1 MPSNLFKFLLAH
13 LRFDDK
19 TKREL
24 WKQDHF
30 LAMRDIFQIFAG
42 NCKRALVPE
51 EFFSL
56 DETLYATRV
65 GDGIWTEQLEQTC
78 KVLITVA

>member
-1 MPSNLFKFLLAH
+1 MRGLLKLTFHEVQLSFCCLYGNAVFSEIMSSNLFKFLLAH

-51 EFFSL
+51 EFFP
-56 DETLYATRV
+56 
-65 GDGIWTEQLEQTC
+65 
-78 KVLITVA
+78 